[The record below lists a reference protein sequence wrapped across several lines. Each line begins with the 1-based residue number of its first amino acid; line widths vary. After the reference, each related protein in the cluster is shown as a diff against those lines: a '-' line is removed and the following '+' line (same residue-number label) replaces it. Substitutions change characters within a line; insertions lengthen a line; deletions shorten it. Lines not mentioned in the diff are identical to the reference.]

1 MNIVFWSPV
10 HGQTRQ
16 SSNMIALALM
26 IALKNGYRGLITQTQ
41 FSMNDM
47 EDVIVG
53 RTSRKEARDRFY
65 EDVGID
71 ALIRVF
77 KSKQLSRAA
86 IENCGIQLL
95 DTDGSGSLALLP
107 GTQSESK
114 QLFNNDDMEGL
125 LLAVLREVERCYDL
139 VFIDVNPGMGEQTKK
154 LIRKADMVVVN
165 LSQNISL
172 SDALFRDF
180 PEELKGKK
188 VFFLIGSYLSGSR
201 YSVKNMCRRYKLMN
215 PSNSAVI
222 PLNVSF
228 MDAIASGTVRDFFV
242 RNVDEDINEGIRVF
256 MKEVGMAA
264 DMILRLLKLDR
275 EREEA

>member
-47 EDVIVG
+47 EDAIVG
-53 RTSRKEARDRFY
+53 RTSKKEARDRFY

-77 KSKQLSRAA
+77 KSRQLNRVAV
-86 IENCGIQLL
+86 ENCSVQLV

-107 GTQSESK
+107 GTQSESR
-114 QLFNNDDMEGL
+114 QLFNNDDMEKT
-125 LLAVLREVERCYDL
+125 LLAVLREVQRCYDL

-154 LIRKADMVVVN
+154 LIQRADLVVVN

-172 SDALFRDF
+172 SDSLFREF
-180 PEELKGKK
+180 PKEFEGKK
-188 VFFLIGSYLSGSR
+188 VFFLIGSYLAGSR
-201 YSVKNMCRRYKLMN
+201 YSVKNMCRRYKVMKS
-215 PSNSAVI
+215 SNSGVI

-242 RNVDEDINEGIRVF
+242 RNVDEELNEDIRVF
-256 MKEVGMAA
+256 MKEVGVAA
-264 DMILRLLKLDR
+264 DKILKLLKLDR